1 MAEVRPRGLV
11 DAVRPVSEVH
21 GVQVRGED
29 LLLRPALLEAPR
41 QGRLAHLAPDRAAV
55 VGAGVLDE
63 LLGDRRAALDD
74 AVLPDVRPERAA
86 DRAHVHAAMLEVAP
100 VLDSDYRLLHERR
113 DVVVVDEDAVLR
125 PAEHGEDLVAGRVV
139 DPRVDLMALTGRVAL
154 GCLARHGRDEAE
166 GERRERQRGEGDR
179 EDQ

>member
-1 MAEVRPRGLV
+1 
-11 DAVRPVSEVH
+11 
-21 GVQVRGED
+21 
-29 LLLRPALLEAPR
+29 
-41 QGRLAHLAPDRAAV
+41 
-55 VGAGVLDE
+55 
-63 LLGDRRAALDD
+63 
-74 AVLPDVRPERAA
+74 
-86 DRAHVHAAMLEVAP
+86 MLEVAP

-139 DPRVDLMALTGRVAL
+139 DPRVDLVALTGRVAL